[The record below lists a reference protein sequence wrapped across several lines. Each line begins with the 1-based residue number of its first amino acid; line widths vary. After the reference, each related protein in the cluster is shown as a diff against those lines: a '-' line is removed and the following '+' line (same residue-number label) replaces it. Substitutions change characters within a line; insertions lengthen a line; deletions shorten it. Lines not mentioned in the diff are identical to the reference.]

1 MRPPGSAIDDK
12 EVAKQFD
19 ASRTPVRE
27 ALLMLSAQ
35 GLVDIAPRAG
45 IYVHRPTAAEL
56 VATIEALTELEAVV
70 AGLAARRATKEL
82 CDALSK
88 AQAKGDACAVKNDRK
103 GYEVANAELHGIIY
117 AASGN
122 FVLVNHIK
130 GVRKMLAAYR
140 KRGFDKPGRLA
151 VSSREHAEIVDAI
164 IAGNDAA
171 AVVAMKKHIGVGGEA
186 MVALVLAAEANLADS
201 ARPQ

>member
-1 MRPPGSAIDDK
+1 MIYSGHGLHDFSLRERPTNITDRIRLAIENEILSGVRPPGSAIDDK

-88 AQAKGDACAVKNDRK
+88 AQAKACLCC
-103 GYEVANAELHGIIY
+103 EE
-117 AASGN
+117 
-122 FVLVNHIK
+122 
-130 GVRKMLAAYR
+130 
-140 KRGFDKPGRLA
+140 
-151 VSSREHAEIVDAI
+151 
-164 IAGNDAA
+164 
-171 AVVAMKKHIGVGGEA
+171 
-186 MVALVLAAEANLADS
+186 
-201 ARPQ
+201 RPQGL